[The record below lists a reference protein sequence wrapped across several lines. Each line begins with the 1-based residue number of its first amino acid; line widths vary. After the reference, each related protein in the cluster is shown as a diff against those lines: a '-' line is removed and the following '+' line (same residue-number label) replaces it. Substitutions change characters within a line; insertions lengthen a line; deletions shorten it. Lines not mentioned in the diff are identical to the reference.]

1 MRKFVWLVFM
11 SVAGGATA
19 LYASPAARQWTT
31 TQTGVDVVGK
41 MSMYLPQAALP
52 PDLRAGVVSGGV
64 SSAVSGA
71 MSGAPVA
78 TKPADGE
85 TKAAAGA
92 PPAKKGP
99 PPPPVTVATVV
110 EADMPIMLSA
120 AGTVEAIA
128 SVAIKPRVDGQITEV
143 GFKEGDLVQEGQVLF
158 RFDERLVKAQI
169 LQAEANIAKDKASL
183 DDAETILNRKEAL
196 IAKKIV
202 TEAAT
207 DTARAAVLSLK
218 SSIAA
223 GKAALDIQ
231 KTQLD
236 YLTIKAPITGRTG
249 ALTAKLGTSVRA
261 ADPLA
266 LVTINQTKP
275 VAAAFAMPQ
284 TELTALRR
292 ALANKASAVVNVGGS
307 IPLKVP
313 GTLMFVDNQ
322 VDKQT
327 GTVVAKVTV
336 PNADEALWP
345 GTAVEVD
352 LTVEV
357 RTKVLS
363 VPASA
368 VLPAQQGMLAWVVD
382 ASNKVST
389 RVVQVER
396 LVGQVAYIADGLK
409 VGERVVTD
417 GQQRLAPGGTVV
429 VQEPKAPPA
438 PPAAAAPAAEA
449 RPVAPEP
456 AKTDPAKTDPAK
468 TDQTKPA
475 GKTPAAGRTDTKT
488 RS

>member
-1 MRKFVWLVFM
+1 MRKFVWLLLM

-19 LYASPAARQWTT
+19 LYASPGARQWTT
-31 TQTGVDVVGK
+31 TQTGVDVVSK
-41 MSMYLPQAALP
+41 MAMYLPQSALP
-52 PDLRAGVVSGGV
+52 PDLRAG
-64 SSAVSGA
+64 AVA
-71 MSGAPVA
+71 GAPGA
-78 TKPADGE
+78 AKPADAE
-85 TKAAAGA
+85 AKAATGA
-92 PPAKKGP
+92 APAKKGP
-99 PPPPVTVATVV
+99 PPPPVTVATVI
-110 EADMPIMLSA
+110 ESDMPIMLSA

-128 SVAIKPRVDGQITEV
+128 SVAVKPRVDGQITEV
-143 GFKEGDLVQEGQVLF
+143 GFKEGDMVQEGQVMF

-207 DTARAAVLSLK
+207 DTARAAVVALK
-218 SSIAA
+218 ASIAA

-292 ALANKASAVVNVGGS
+292 ALAAKASAFVHVAGS

-327 GTVVAKVTV
+327 GTVTAKVTV
-336 PNADEALWP
+336 PNDNEALWP

-352 LTVEV
+352 LMVEIKP
-357 RTKVLS
+357 KVLS

-368 VLPAQQGMLAWVVD
+368 VLPAQQGMLTWVVD
-382 ASNKVST
+382 ANNKVST

-396 LVGQVAYIADGLK
+396 LVGQTAYIADGLK
-409 VGERVVTD
+409 LGERVVTD

-429 VQEPKAPPA
+429 VQEPKAQPVIA
-438 PPAAAAPAAEA
+438 KPAAPAPAAEVA
-449 RPVAPEP
+449 PAAAPEP
-456 AKTDPAKTDPAK
+456 AKTEPA
-468 TDQTKPA
+468 KPA

>member
-1 MRKFVWLVFM
+1 MRKFVWLLLI
-11 SVAGGATA
+11 SVASGATA

-31 TQTGVDVVGK
+31 TKTGVDVASK
-41 MSMYLPQAALP
+41 MAAYLPQSALP
-52 PDLRAGVVSGGV
+52 PDMRAATPGQTVGVDPKSDVK
-64 SSAVSGA
+64 SAS
-71 MSGAPVA
+71 
-78 TKPADGE
+78 
-85 TKAAAGA
+85 GA

-110 EADMPIMLSA
+110 ETDMPIMLSA
-120 AGTVEAIA
+120 AGSVETIA
-128 SVAIKPRVDGQITEV
+128 SVAVKPRVDGQITEV
-143 GFKEGDLVQEGQVLF
+143 GFKEGDLVQEGQILF

-169 LQAEANIAKDKASL
+169 QQAEANIAKDKASL

-207 DTARAAVLSLK
+207 DTARAAVQSLK
-218 SSIAA
+218 SSIMA
-223 GKAALDIQ
+223 GKAQLDIQ

-236 YLTIKAPITGRTG
+236 YLTIRAPITGRTG
-249 ALTAKLGTSVRA
+249 SLTAKLGTSVRA

-266 LVTINQTKP
+266 LVTINQIKP

-292 ALANKASAVVNVGGS
+292 ALANKASAVVNVAGS

-327 GTVVAKVTV
+327 GTVLAKVIV
-336 PNADEALWP
+336 PNNDEALWP
-345 GTAVEVD
+345 GLAVEVD

-357 RTKVLS
+357 KPKVLA
-363 VPASA
+363 VPGSA
-368 VLPAQQGMLAWVVD
+368 VLPAQQGMLTWVVD
-382 ASNKVST
+382 AANKVSP

-396 LVGQVAYIADGLK
+396 LVGATAYIADGLK

-417 GQQRLAPGGTVV
+417 GQQRLAPGTTVV
-429 VQEPKAPPA
+429 VQEPSAKPS
-438 PPAAAAPAAEA
+438 APAAETKPA
-449 RPVAPEP
+449 PVAPEAGKPEP
-456 AKTDPAKTDPAK
+456 AKSDAG
-468 TDQTKPA
+468 KPA
-475 GKTPAAGRTDTKT
+475 GKSPAAGRADSKT
-488 RS
+488 RG

>member
-1 MRKFVWLVFM
+1 MRKFIWLLM
-11 SVAGGATA
+11 LSVAGGATA
-19 LYASPAARQWTT
+19 LYASADARQWTAT
-31 TQTGVDVVGK
+31 KTGVDVVGK
-41 MSMYLPQAALP
+41 MTAYLPPSALP
-52 PDLRAGVVSGGV
+52 PDLRAGV
-64 SSAVSGA
+64 AV
-71 MSGAPVA
+71 GAPA
-78 TKPADGE
+78 AGAE
-85 TKAAAGA
+85 AKAAAGA

-99 PPPPVTVATVV
+99 PPPPVTVATVI
-110 EADMPIMLSA
+110 ETDMPIVLSA

-128 SVAIKPRVDGQITEV
+128 SVAIKPRVDGQIIEV

-169 LQAEANIAKDKASL
+169 LQAEANIAKDKATL
-183 DDAETILNRKEAL
+183 EDAETILNRKEAL

-202 TEAAT
+202 TEAST
-207 DTARAAVLSLK
+207 DTARATVQSLK

-223 GKAALDIQ
+223 GKAFLDIQ

-292 ALANKASAVVNVGGS
+292 ALTNKSPAIVNVAGS
-307 IPLKVP
+307 IPLKVA

-327 GTVVAKVTV
+327 GTVIAKVTV
-336 PNADEALWP
+336 PNDNEALWP

-357 RTKVLS
+357 KPKVLA

-368 VLPAQQGMLAWVVD
+368 VLPAQQGMLTWVVD

-396 LVGQVAYIADGLK
+396 LVGQVAYIAEGVKL
-409 VGERVVTD
+409 GERVVTD
-417 GQQRLAPGGTVV
+417 GQQRLAPGVTVT
-429 VQEPKAPPA
+429 VQEPKT
-438 PPAAAAPAAEA
+438 PPAAAKPPAPAPAAEA
-449 RPVAPEP
+449 KPTAPEP
-456 AKTDPAKTDPAK
+456 AKVEPGKTEPA
-468 TDQTKPA
+468 KPA
-475 GKTPAAGRTDTKT
+475 GKSPAAGRPESKT

>member
-52 PDLRAGVVSGGV
+52 PDLRAGVVSGGG
-64 SSAVSGA
+64 SGAVSV
-71 MSGAPVA
+71 APVA

-85 TKAAAGA
+85 TKAATGA

-110 EADMPIMLSA
+110 ESDMPIMLSA

-128 SVAIKPRVDGQITEV
+128 SVAVKPRVDGQITEV

-202 TEAAT
+202 TEAST
-207 DTARAAVLSLK
+207 DTARATVQSLK

-223 GKAALDIQ
+223 GKAFLDIQ

-313 GTLMFVDNQ
+313 GTLVFVDNQ

-327 GTVVAKVTV
+327 GTVIAKVTV

-357 RTKVLS
+357 RTKVLA

-368 VLPAQQGMLAWVVD
+368 VLPAQQGMLTWVVD
-382 ASNKVST
+382 TSNKVST

-396 LVGQVAYIADGLK
+396 LVGQIAYIADGLK

-438 PPAAAAPAAEA
+438 KPAAAPAAEA
-449 RPVAPEP
+449 KPVAPEP
-456 AKTDPAKTDPAK
+456 AKPDPSKTDPAK

>member
-1 MRKFVWLVFM
+1 
-11 SVAGGATA
+11 
-19 LYASPAARQWTT
+19 
-31 TQTGVDVVGK
+31 
-41 MSMYLPQAALP
+41 
-52 PDLRAGVVSGGV
+52 
-64 SSAVSGA
+64 
-71 MSGAPVA
+71 
-78 TKPADGE
+78 
-85 TKAAAGA
+85 
-92 PPAKKGP
+92 
-99 PPPPVTVATVV
+99 
-110 EADMPIMLSA
+110 MPIMLSA

-128 SVAIKPRVDGQITEV
+128 SVAVKPRVDGQITEV
-143 GFKEGDLVQEGQVLF
+143 GFKEGDMVQEGQVMF

-207 DTARAAVLSLK
+207 DTARAAVVALK
-218 SSIAA
+218 ASIAA
-223 GKAALDIQ
+223 GKAALD
-231 KTQLD
+231 
-236 YLTIKAPITGRTG
+236 IKAPITGRTG

-292 ALANKASAVVNVGGS
+292 ALAAKASAFVHVAGS

-327 GTVVAKVTV
+327 GTVTAKVTV
-336 PNADEALWP
+336 PNDNEALWP

-352 LTVEV
+352 LMVEIKP
-357 RTKVLS
+357 KVLS

-368 VLPAQQGMLAWVVD
+368 VLPAQQGMLTWVVD
-382 ASNKVST
+382 ANNKVST

-396 LVGQVAYIADGLK
+396 LVGQTAYIADGLK
-409 VGERVVTD
+409 LGERVVTD

-429 VQEPKAPPA
+429 VQEPKAQPVIA
-438 PPAAAAPAAEA
+438 KPAAPAPAAEVA
-449 RPVAPEP
+449 PAAAPEP
-456 AKTDPAKTDPAK
+456 AKTEPA
-468 TDQTKPA
+468 KPA

>member
-1 MRKFVWLVFM
+1 MLRVIVIGLIQVAWQIMRKLVWLLLL

-19 LYASPAARQWTT
+19 LYASPTARQWASV
-31 TQTGVDVVGK
+31 QSGVDVVSK
-41 MSMYLPQAALP
+41 MTMYLPQAVLP
-52 PDLRAGVVSGGV
+52 PDLRANA
-64 SSAVSGA
+64 AV
-71 MSGAPVA
+71 PA
-78 TKPADGE
+78 TTGDA
-85 TKAAAGA
+85 KAATGA

-99 PPPPVTVATVV
+99 PPPPVTVATVI
-110 EADMPIMLSA
+110 ETDMPIVLSA

-128 SVAIKPRVDGQITEV
+128 SVGIKPRVDGQIIEV
-143 GFKEGDLVQEGQVLF
+143 GFKEGDLVQEGQILF
-158 RFDERLVKAQI
+158 RFDERLIKAQI
-169 LQAEANIAKDKASL
+169 QQAEANIAKDKAAL
-183 DDAETILNRKEAL
+183 DDAENILGRKEAL

-202 TEAAT
+202 TEAST
-207 DTARAAVLSLK
+207 DTARASVQALK
-218 SSIAA
+218 SSMTA
-223 GKAALDIQ
+223 GRAFLDIQ

-284 TELTALRR
+284 SELTALRR
-292 ALANKASAVVNVGGS
+292 GLANKSPAIVSVAGS
-307 IPLKVP
+307 IPLKVA

-327 GTVVAKVTV
+327 GTVIAKVIV

-357 RTKVLS
+357 KQRVLA

-368 VLPAQQGMLAWVVD
+368 VLPAQQGMLTWVVD
-382 ASNKVST
+382 AGNKVT
-389 RVVQVER
+389 PRVVQVER

-429 VQEPKAPPA
+429 IQEPKAPPGAKPTPAKSA
-438 PPAAAAPAAEA
+438 PAMDAPAAVTEPA
-449 RPVAPEP
+449 QPEP
-456 AKTDPAKTDPAK
+456 AKPPV
-468 TDQTKPA
+468 
-475 GKTPAAGRTDTKT
+475 KTPAAGRPDTKT
-488 RS
+488 RG

>member
-1 MRKFVWLVFM
+1 MGKLVWLLLSGV
-11 SVAGGATA
+11 VVGGATA
-19 LYASPAARQWTT
+19 LYASPAARQWTSA
-31 TQTGVDVVGK
+31 QSGVDVVSK
-41 MSMYLPQAALP
+41 MTLYLPQAALP
-52 PDLRAGVVSGGV
+52 PDLRADAPLQTA
-64 SSAVSGA
+64 SAELKA
-71 MSGAPVA
+71 Q
-78 TKPADGE
+78 T
-85 TKAAAGA
+85 AAA
-92 PPAKKGP
+92 PAKKGP
-99 PPPPVTVATVV
+99 PPPPVTVATVI
-110 EADMPIMLSA
+110 ETDMPVVLSA

-128 SVAIKPRVDGQITEV
+128 SVAVKPRVDGQITEV
-143 GFKEGDLVQEGQVLF
+143 GFKEGDLVQEGQILF

-169 LQAEANIAKDKASL
+169 LQAEANIAKDKAAL
-183 DDAETILNRKEAL
+183 DDAESILSRKEAL

-202 TEAAT
+202 TEAST
-207 DTARAAVLSLK
+207 DTARASVQALK
-218 SSIAA
+218 SSITA
-223 GKAALDIQ
+223 GKAFLDIQ

-284 TELTALRR
+284 SELTALRR
-292 ALANKASAVVNVGGS
+292 GLAGKSPAIVSVGGS

-327 GTVVAKVTV
+327 GTVIAKVIV

-357 RTKVLS
+357 KAKVLA

-368 VLPAQQGMLAWVVD
+368 VLPAQQGMLTWVVD
-382 ASNKVST
+382 AGNKVAP

-396 LVGQVAYIADGLK
+396 LVGQIAYISDGLK

-417 GQQRLAPGGTVV
+417 GQQRLAPGGTVTI
-429 VQEPKAPPA
+429 QEPKAQPVPK
-438 PPAAAAPAAEA
+438 AATPAAEVKPA
-449 RPVAPEP
+449 EPPQAEP
-456 AKTDPAKTDPAK
+456 AKPPV
-468 TDQTKPA
+468 
-475 GKTPAAGRTDTKT
+475 KTPAAGRPDTKT

>member
-1 MRKFVWLVFM
+1 MRKFVWLVFI

-52 PDLRAGVVSGGV
+52 PDLRTGV
-64 SSAVSGA
+64 A
-71 MSGAPVA
+71 SGAPAA
-78 TKPADGE
+78 TKSADGE

-110 EADMPIMLSA
+110 ETDMPILLSA

-128 SVAIKPRVDGQITEV
+128 SVAVKPRVDGQIIEV
-143 GFKEGDLVQEGQVLF
+143 GFKEGDMVQEGQVLF

-169 LQAEANIAKDKASL
+169 LQAEANIAKDKAAL
-183 DDAETILNRKEAL
+183 DDAETILNRKEVL

-202 TEAAT
+202 TEAST
-207 DTARAAVLSLK
+207 DTARATVQALK
-218 SSIAA
+218 ASIAA

-236 YLTIKAPITGRTG
+236 YLTIKAPLTGRTG

-292 ALANKASAVVNVGGS
+292 ALTNKASAVVNVAGS

-327 GTVVAKVTV
+327 GTVLAKVTV

-357 RTKVLS
+357 KPKVLS

-368 VLPAQQGMLAWVVD
+368 VLPAQQGMLTWVVD

-396 LVGQVAYIADGLK
+396 LVGQTAYIADGLK
-409 VGERVVTD
+409 LGERVVTD

-429 VQEPKAPPA
+429 VQEPKTLPA
-438 PPAAAAPAAEA
+438 KPAAAPAAEA
-449 RPVAPEP
+449 KPVAAPEP
-456 AKTDPAKTDPAK
+456 AKPDASKQEPP
-468 TDQTKPA
+468 KPA

>member
-1 MRKFVWLVFM
+1 MRKFVWLLLM

-31 TQTGVDVVGK
+31 TTGVDVVSK
-41 MSMYLPQAALP
+41 MAMYLPQSALP
-52 PDLRAGVVSGGV
+52 PDLRAGTV
-64 SSAVSGA
+64 A
-71 MSGAPVA
+71 GAPGA
-78 TKPADGE
+78 AKPADSE
-85 TKAAAGA
+85 AKAAASA

-99 PPPPVTVATVV
+99 PPPPVTVATVI
-110 EADMPIMLSA
+110 ESDMPIMLSA

-128 SVAIKPRVDGQITEV
+128 SVAVKPRVDGQIIEV
-143 GFKEGDLVQEGQVLF
+143 GFKEGDMVQEGQVMF

-207 DTARAAVLSLK
+207 DTARAAVVALK
-218 SSIAA
+218 ASIAA

-292 ALANKASAVVNVGGS
+292 ALASKASAIVNVAGS

-327 GTVVAKVTV
+327 GTVTAKVTV

-352 LTVEV
+352 LTVEIKP
-357 RTKVLS
+357 KVLS

-368 VLPAQQGMLAWVVD
+368 VLPAQQGMLTWVVD
-382 ASNKVST
+382 ASNKVSP

-396 LVGQVAYIADGLK
+396 LVGQTAYIAEGLK
-409 VGERVVTD
+409 LGERVVTD

-429 VQEPKAPPA
+429 VQEPKAQPVVA
-438 PPAAAAPAAEA
+438 KPAAAAPAAEVA
-449 RPVAPEP
+449 PVAAPEP
-456 AKTDPAKTDPAK
+456 AKTESA
-468 TDQTKPA
+468 KPA
-475 GKTPAAGRTDTKT
+475 GKTPAAGRTDNKT

>member
-1 MRKFVWLVFM
+1 MRKFVWLLLM

-19 LYASPAARQWTT
+19 LYASPGARLWTT
-31 TQTGVDVVGK
+31 TQTGVDVVSK
-41 MSMYLPQAALP
+41 MTTYLPPAALP
-52 PDLRAGVVSGGV
+52 PDLRGGLGG
-64 SSAVSGA
+64 AVA
-71 MSGAPVA
+71 TGAPVKTA
-78 TKPADGE
+78 NGE
-85 TKAAAGA
+85 SKTAAGA

-99 PPPPVTVATVV
+99 PPPPVTVATVI
-110 EADMPIMLSA
+110 ETDMPIMLSA
-120 AGTVEAIA
+120 AGTVETIA
-128 SVAIKPRVDGQITEV
+128 SVAVKPRVDGQITEV
-143 GFKEGDLVQEGQVLF
+143 GFKEGDLVQEGQMLF
-158 RFDERLVKAQI
+158 RFDERLVKSQI
-169 LQAEANIAKDKASL
+169 LQAEANIAKDKAAL
-183 DDAETILNRKEAL
+183 DDAEVILNRKEVL

-207 DTARAAVLSLK
+207 DTARAAVLALK

-266 LVTINQTKP
+266 LITINQTKP

-292 ALANKASAVVNVGGS
+292 ALANKASAVVNVAGS

-327 GTVVAKVTV
+327 GTVIAKVIV

-357 RTKVLS
+357 KSKVLA

-396 LVGQVAYIADGLK
+396 LVGQTAYIADGLK

-429 VQEPKAPPA
+429 VQEPKAPTAPAVKPVPA
-438 PPAAAAPAAEA
+438 PAVAPAAEVK
-449 RPVAPEP
+449 PVPAPEP
-456 AKTDPAKTDPAK
+456 AKTEPAKTEPAK
-468 TDQTKPA
+468 PA
-475 GKTPAAGRTDTKT
+475 AKAPAAGRAETKT